1 MNVKF
6 SDNYLAVVKACGFSN
21 GMASLWRHGK
31 RKPNKAVLFVL
42 RLVEKYGVEAI
53 LSGELAI
60 QPNKVAQESSQVPKP
75 KLPRKRKAK

>member
-1 MNVKF
+1 MNVKY

-60 QPNKVAQESSQVPKP
+60 PPNKLAQDSTQVPKP
-75 KLPRKRKAK
+75 KRTRRKATK